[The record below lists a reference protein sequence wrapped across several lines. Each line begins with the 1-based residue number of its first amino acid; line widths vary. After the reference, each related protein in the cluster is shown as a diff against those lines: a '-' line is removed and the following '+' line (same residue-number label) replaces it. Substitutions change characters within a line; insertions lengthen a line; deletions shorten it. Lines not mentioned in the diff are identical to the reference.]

1 MALNFKK
8 IRKGFAFCLALI
20 MLLSANI
27 IAYADER
34 AEYNLTLTLTAE
46 DTFDVTG
53 LLYDDDKTAAVTLRT
68 DNEAVALT
76 LDGNMIKAVSAG
88 TATITAECA
97 DYYMT
102 DYIKSVYYIALTVVN
117 KESEQPTTPTEPKT
131 ETKSYDDVLPYC
143 KGIAKMAD
151 KRTNLKRVV
160 YGKSV
165 MGKPLEAY
173 EIYNASKN
181 NKYSKTLF
189 MDFCVHGFEDEY
201 YRDGKVLLKEAV
213 RLVKYFT
220 EHSSALKNFRLVIV
234 VCANPDGTFDG
245 KNNSRANSRAFGRCT
260 AKHVD
265 INRDFRKF
273 KGKET
278 RALKKY
284 ILKSDPDI
292 YMNCHGWEN
301 QVIGTRKLNKI
312 VKKNLRVRRTQ
323 NGVYCYNKGFAIGWV
338 HKKLQIPVA
347 LVEYKNTSSVST
359 TKDVKMIKDIVKAY

>member
-1 MALNFKK
+1 MTLNFKK
-8 IRKGFAFCLALI
+8 IRMGFAFCLALI
-20 MLLSANI
+20 MLLSTNL
-27 IAYADER
+27 IAYADET

-46 DTFDVTG
+46 DTFDVST
-53 LLYDDDKTAAVTLRT
+53 LMYEDDKTASITLRS
-68 DNEAVALT
+68 DNETVAT
-76 LDGNMIKAVSAG
+76 VLDGYTIKAVSAG
-88 TATITAECA
+88 TATVTVECA

-102 DYIKSVYYIALTVVN
+102 DNIKSMYYIALTVVN
-117 KESEQPTTPTEPKT
+117 KETVQPTKPKT

-265 INRDFRKF
+265 INRDFGKF

-312 VKKNLRVRRTQ
+312 VKKNLRVRRMQ